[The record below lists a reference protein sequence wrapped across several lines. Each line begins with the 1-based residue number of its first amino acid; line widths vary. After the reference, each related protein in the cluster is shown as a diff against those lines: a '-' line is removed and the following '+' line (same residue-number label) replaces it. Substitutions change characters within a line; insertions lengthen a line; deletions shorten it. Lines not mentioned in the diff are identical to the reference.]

1 MVKENKSMTFITL
14 WIHKVKSTPKSTVQH
29 CMCGQ
34 VPSEVNLLEID
45 IVVFLSLLISFSF
58 FRWRNHQSD

>member
-45 IVVFLSLLISFSF
+45 IVVFLSLLI
-58 FRWRNHQSD
+58 